1 MEGGKK
7 SGERTC
13 LWDTNRSREARK
25 GMWPSATTRATGA
38 NAVRCTCVGGDIVEW
53 RMVMRPCVVVRVVV
67 WMIVRRVRS
76 AVVSMR
82 WRANVVMRMM
92 RVVRMRGEVWLGR
105 VLIRRTIMDPV
116 CHAAAAA
123 GVVTNVDMTA
133 YASGV
138 REVERV
144 GCRRRCITI
153 GP

>member
-1 MEGGKK
+1 M
-7 SGERTC
+7 R
-13 LWDTNRSREARK
+13 
-25 GMWPSATTRATGA
+25 PSATTRATGA
-38 NAVRCTCVGGDIVEW
+38 DAVRCTCVGGDIVEW
-53 RMVMRPCVVVRVVV
+53 RMVMRPCVVASVMRPCVVVRVVV